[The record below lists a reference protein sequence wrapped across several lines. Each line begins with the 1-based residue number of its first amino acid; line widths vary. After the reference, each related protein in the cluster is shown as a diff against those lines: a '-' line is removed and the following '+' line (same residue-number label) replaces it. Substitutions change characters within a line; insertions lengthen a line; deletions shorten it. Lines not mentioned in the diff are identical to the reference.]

1 MNLLQIER
9 REHVAILTFND
20 PDRRNVVSSEMN
32 QALLAAFD
40 ELEPDENI
48 RAVVLTGSGGA
59 FCAGAILDD
68 LLKVAEDEG
77 GALPDIYAGFLRVAH
92 SPLATIAAV
101 NGPAV
106 GAGMNMIL
114 ACDLV
119 IASNSAKFDTR
130 FLDIGIHPGGGHT
143 WRLRNITDLATA
155 KAMVLFGQILSGPEA
170 ADRGVAWECVDDE
183 DLLESAISYAERAA
197 EFPKDL
203 FAITKKTLHETAAI
217 TESVESVELELA
229 PQRWSMQQPAF
240 VNMISRLKA
249 SIEKKN

>member
-9 REHVAILTFND
+9 REHVAVLTFND

-32 QALLAAFD
+32 KALLSAFD
-40 ELEPDENI
+40 DLEPDKDI
-48 RAVVLTGSGGA
+48 KAVVLTGSGAA

-68 LLKVAEDEG
+68 LLEVAEDKG

-106 GAGMNMIL
+106 GAGMNMVL

-119 IASNSAKFDTR
+119 IAGKSAKFDTR

-143 WRLRNITDLATA
+143 WRLRNISDLATA
-155 KAMVLFGQILSGPEA
+155 KAMVLFGQILSGEEA
-170 ADRGVAWECVDDE
+170 AHRGIAWECVDNE
-183 DLLESAISYAERAA
+183 DLLETAISYAERASG
-197 EFPKDL
+197 FPKDL
-203 FAITKKTLHETAAI
+203 FAITKKTLHETATI
-217 TESVESVELELA
+217 TESVKSVELELA

-240 VNMISRLKA
+240 VNMVSQLKA
-249 SIEKKN
+249 RIEKKN

>member
-1 MNLLQIER
+1 MDESLLYEIDDA
-9 REHVAILTFND
+9 VAILTIND
-20 PDRRNVVSSEMN
+20 APYNRMSLDFMD
-32 QALLAAFD
+32 LLEEAVNRISID
-40 ELEPDENI
+40 HSI
-48 RAVVLTGSGGA
+48 RAVVLTGSGAA

-68 LLKVAEDEG
+68 LLEVAEDKG
-77 GALPDIYAGFLRVAH
+77 GALPNIYAGFLRVAH

-119 IASNSAKFDTR
+119 IAGNSAKFDTR

-155 KAMVLFGQILSGPEA
+155 KAMVLFGQILSGQEA
-170 ADRGVAWECVDDE
+170 ADRGVAWECVNDE
-183 DLLESAISYAERAA
+183 DLLESAVSYAERAA

-203 FAITKKTLHETAAI
+203 FAITKKTLHQTAAI
-217 TESVESVELELA
+217 TESVQSVELELA

-240 VNMISRLKA
+240 VNMISRLKDR
-249 SIEKKN
+249 IEKKN